1 MGRVGFDPRFFPPLI
16 GMACHPCLTL
26 RATSLSRRIPGR
38 DDLGPPVVP
47 GGQGIGLDPER
58 SREWVGD
65 WGGPETVWALL
76 CVAERR
82 ATRPNGE
89 WGYSTR
95 RHMLGPEHPEAVSPE
110 RGVVLPDF
118 HSHLLIVNKPQ
129 YSPSLCPTWTMFF
142 KAGVRSAIRTIRQSL
157 PNGSIFEN
165 VKGLHPSSLLL
176 RYCSLSPAPRHLSH
190 SQ

>member
-1 MGRVGFDPRFFPPLI
+1 MVSFVFQLNTQNTHTERGGGTQAPQAFRRGEHMGRVGFDPRFFPPLI

-89 WGYSTR
+89 WGYSAR
-95 RHMLGPEHPEAVSPE
+95 RLCWATSAQGRYHPQEALYLPTFSP
-110 RGVVLPDF
+110 P
-118 HSHLLIVNKPQ
+118 LIVNKLF
-129 YSPSLCPTWTMFF
+129 SL
-142 KAGVRSAIRTIRQSL
+142 SL
-157 PNGSIFEN
+157 SLTNFS
-165 VKGLHPSSLLL
+165 LSLSLL
-176 RYCSLSPAPRHLSH
+176 SSSSSASRHATP
-190 SQ
+190 